1 MCTNEKISV
10 KNAINS
16 MFELKFSAFFRFNV
30 LQAHLPEC
38 SEKFFFGTSSMQVYH
53 KRELLSTV
61 FAKIT
66 AQNQTFFLHCFL
78 CKTANIRKNQQ
89 YGAFTDT
96 NKPVSRRISLGLP
109 GFKTIYLFPTIPRTT
124 YQCFILLSWR

>member
-1 MCTNEKISV
+1 
-10 KNAINS
+10 

-38 SEKFFFGTSSMQVYH
+38 SEKFFFGTLGQVYH

-66 AQNQTFFLHCFL
+66 AQNQTFFCIAFYA
-78 CKTANIRKNQQ
+78 KQQ
-89 YGAFTDT
+89 TFE
-96 NKPVSRRISLGLP
+96 RISET
-109 GFKTIYLFPTIPRTT
+109 GF
-124 YQCFILLSWR
+124 

>member
-16 MFELKFSAFFRFNV
+16 IFDLKLSAFFRFNV
-30 LQAHLPEC
+30 CRHTCPSVPKSFFSEPRQCKCITNTNFCQLFLQKLQRKIRH
-38 SEKFFFGTSSMQVYH
+38 FFA
-53 KRELLSTV
+53 LL
-61 FAKIT
+61 
-66 AQNQTFFLHCFL
+66 L
-78 CKTANIRKNQQ
+78 CKTVNIRKNQQ

-124 YQCFILLSWR
+124 YQCCILLSWR

>member
-1 MCTNEKISV
+1 
-10 KNAINS
+10 

-66 AQNQTFFLHCFL
+66 AQNQTFFCIAFYA
-78 CKTANIRKNQQ
+78 KQQ
-89 YGAFTDT
+89 TFE
-96 NKPVSRRISLGLP
+96 RISET
-109 GFKTIYLFPTIPRTT
+109 GF
-124 YQCFILLSWR
+124 